1 MYRWRGQ
8 TGQFDCGF
16 GGFRVARGQIDQ
28 RYSCSG
34 GLRGASEVIFHK
46 QAKQASVR
54 PLPHADA

>member
-16 GGFRVARGQIDQ
+16 GGFWVARGQMAQ
-28 RYSCSG
+28 RYSGSG
-34 GLRGASEVIFHK
+34 GLGGAPEVIFHK

-54 PLPHADA
+54 PLLHADA